1 MQFNELIEKDGIE
14 AVSQKTNV
22 SVENLNSLY
31 EQNFD
36 KLNRVKALGF
46 INILEREYPDIDID
60 DLREVI
66 RGYYDSH
73 KDAKDDEVVMVTQ
86 NMKNESAGGL
96 GFLKWLVLAGI
107 IYGIWY
113 LYNTGKLGNFS
124 ASEHENTQ
132 LNDRTALKSSVSESA
147 VENIQIKED
156 GEKGKTVK
164 IETKATEIN
173 TTDSPLEESA
183 EKVVLSETNATVESL
198 SEANGTTSASTE
210 SATEGEENNASTP
223 DAEDNATVA
232 IENLTIN
239 PTRGMLWYGF
249 INIDT
254 KERREFMNK
263 VSTPFELN
271 GGRWILV
278 TGHGYVDIVS
288 EAETIE
294 KADRVKHYFYIDSD
308 EIREIDRK
316 EFRKLNGGRGW

>member
-22 SVENLNSLY
+22 SVENLSSLY

-46 INILEREYPDIDID
+46 INILEREYPDIEID

-66 RGYYDSH
+66 KGYYDSH

-124 ASEHENTQ
+124 ASEQEETQ

-156 GEKGKTVK
+156 GENGKTVK

-198 SEANGTTSASTE
+198 NEANGTASASTE
-210 SATEGEENNASTP
+210 NATEGEESNASTP
-223 DAEDNATVA
+223 DTEDNATVA

-271 GGRWILV
+271 GGRWILM

-294 KADRVKHYFYIDSD
+294 KADRVKHYFYIDSH